1 MNAVDSTDND
11 FHDSCKMEMNTEDT
25 SDDETNAL
33 NLKAESALR
42 SNISRFAF
50 SSQQSV
56 RTVRPR
62 PAIEVEATIAEPV
75 VEPES
80 QVEER
85 PAKKRKRPVAD
96 PSVYAHLDHVQD
108 YIRPGLDGMC
118 CLPSFAR
125 LSA

>member
-1 MNAVDSTDND
+1 MNTVDSADNG
-11 FHDSCKMEMNTEDT
+11 FHDSCKMEMKTEDT

-42 SNISRFAF
+42 SNISRFAL
-50 SSQQSV
+50 SSRHSV
-56 RTVRPR
+56 RTTRPR
-62 PAIEVEATIAEPV
+62 PAIEVQTVIAEPV

-80 QVEER
+80 QAEER

-108 YIRPGLDGMC
+108 YIRPGLDGMY
-118 CLPSFAR
+118 CLLSFAR
-125 LSA
+125 LFA